1 MAHPR
6 DPDNAG
12 FHSSPSSDRTR
23 IQKWKFA
30 PAFAQALSMVSAI
43 AFASRALY
51 RPRPEAGAH
60 SFAERELDAFSSF
73 GKLRNVEIA
82 QTVSVNS
89 CVTGSSIPTGVM
101 AGRSR
106 KPSIINRGHRARP

>member
-23 IQKWKFA
+23 IQKWRFA

-60 SFAERELDAFSSF
+60 SFAESELDVFSCVER
-73 GKLRNVEIA
+73 LRNA
-82 QTVSVNS
+82 RSRRLLSVNS
-89 CVTGSSIPTGVM
+89 SVTNSFTLTSVIH
-101 AGRSR
+101 
-106 KPSIINRGHRARP
+106 PSTRPRR